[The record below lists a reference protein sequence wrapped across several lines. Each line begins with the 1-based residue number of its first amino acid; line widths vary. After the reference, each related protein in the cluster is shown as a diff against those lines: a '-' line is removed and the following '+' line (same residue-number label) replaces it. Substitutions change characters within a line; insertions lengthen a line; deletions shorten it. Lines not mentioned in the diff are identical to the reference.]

1 MYINALM
8 VQSVTF
14 ATLGDV
20 VNRFFSIIVGI
31 SAVVIALLWI
41 PIAIGC
47 FSEDE
52 RKRYDSKIRAKYAAL
67 GTVIYV
73 LAITGTIYAL
83 AYYVVTGV

>member
-41 PIAIGC
+41 PIAIGF

-52 RKRYDSKIRAKYAAL
+52 RKMTKWKA
-67 GTVIYV
+67 V
-73 LAITGTIYAL
+73 
-83 AYYVVTGV
+83 